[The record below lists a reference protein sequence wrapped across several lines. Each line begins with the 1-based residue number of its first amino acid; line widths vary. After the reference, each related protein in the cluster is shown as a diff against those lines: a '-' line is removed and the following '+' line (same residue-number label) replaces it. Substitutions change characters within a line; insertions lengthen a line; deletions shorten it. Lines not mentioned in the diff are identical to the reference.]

1 MKNFVVAID
10 GPAGS
15 GKSSISEIVSEK
27 LGFCHIDTGAMFRAI
42 TLYALDLGIDLNDE
56 SKYDF
61 LNAINVLYRD
71 QKTYLNGKDVS
82 KEIRSEDV
90 TNNVSTTAKLK
101 CVRDKVIEFERESA
115 KEGLI
120 LMDGRDIG
128 TVVLPNADLKIFLT
142 ASAEERAKRRCK
154 ENELVGI
161 ESNYNVILEEIKA
174 RDFKDS
180 TRKIAPLKQATD
192 AILIDTTK
200 MSIEEVVENIIKLIN
215 NKRFEKMEE
224 KSFAELLEEYENNNN
239 SNVKRGDKVKGTVVS
254 MPDDKTVMLD
264 IQCATEG
271 TLHLDHYTKDSS
283 IQSFKDA
290 GIKIGDEIECE
301 VSKVV
306 KEVNSDHPQILL
318 SRLNEVK
325 NELFAE
331 VVSAK
336 ESNTKLQAK
345 VVKDVNKG
353 YILSYKGV
361 ELFLPSSQ
369 APKNLEKNATIEVLV
384 IEIDEDRK
392 KAVVSSKAIEHQN
405 YVESREKEYDA
416 VNVGD
421 VLEGTITKVENYAA
435 FVKFDNLTGIIKA
448 RDVAHEYVDITTVLK
463 AGDKVKV
470 KVLTKANGKITLSRK
485 ELIKSAFE
493 EYKESHNVGDKVS
506 GKVVNKMPYGLLLE
520 LAPNLKGLLHNS
532 EYSWNPNDRFDASV
546 VIGDMVEVAITKFED
561 EKERISLSRKA
572 LIDNPWDRVDAKIG
586 DETEVTVT
594 EANEKGLK
602 VTAFGVD
609 GFIPAFEAVERGKNP
624 KDYFAKDDK
633 AEALV
638 IDIDKKQWKLKLSI
652 RKLQDAKERANFEKY
667 LKKEEAKTTIG
678 DLVSDELKK

>member
-224 KSFAELLEEYENNNN
+224 KSFAELLEE
-239 SNVKRGDKVKGTVVS
+239 
-254 MPDDKTVMLD
+254 
-264 IQCATEG
+264 
-271 TLHLDHYTKDSS
+271 
-283 IQSFKDA
+283 
-290 GIKIGDEIECE
+290 
-301 VSKVV
+301 
-306 KEVNSDHPQILL
+306 
-318 SRLNEVK
+318 
-325 NELFAE
+325 
-331 VVSAK
+331 
-336 ESNTKLQAK
+336 
-345 VVKDVNKG
+345 
-353 YILSYKGV
+353 
-361 ELFLPSSQ
+361 
-369 APKNLEKNATIEVLV
+369 
-384 IEIDEDRK
+384 
-392 KAVVSSKAIEHQN
+392 
-405 YVESREKEYDA
+405 
-416 VNVGD
+416 
-421 VLEGTITKVENYAA
+421 
-435 FVKFDNLTGIIKA
+435 
-448 RDVAHEYVDITTVLK
+448 
-463 AGDKVKV
+463 
-470 KVLTKANGKITLSRK
+470 
-485 ELIKSAFE
+485 
-493 EYKESHNVGDKVS
+493 
-506 GKVVNKMPYGLLLE
+506 
-520 LAPNLKGLLHNS
+520 
-532 EYSWNPNDRFDASV
+532 
-546 VIGDMVEVAITKFED
+546 
-561 EKERISLSRKA
+561 
-572 LIDNPWDRVDAKIG
+572 
-586 DETEVTVT
+586 
-594 EANEKGLK
+594 
-602 VTAFGVD
+602 
-609 GFIPAFEAVERGKNP
+609 
-624 KDYFAKDDK
+624 
-633 AEALV
+633 
-638 IDIDKKQWKLKLSI
+638 
-652 RKLQDAKERANFEKY
+652 
-667 LKKEEAKTTIG
+667 
-678 DLVSDELKK
+678 